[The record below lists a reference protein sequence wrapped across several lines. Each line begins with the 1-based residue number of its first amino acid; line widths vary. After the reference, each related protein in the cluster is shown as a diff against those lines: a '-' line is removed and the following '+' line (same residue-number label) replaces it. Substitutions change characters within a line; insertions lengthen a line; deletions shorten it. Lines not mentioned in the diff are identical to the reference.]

1 MNKCLFQLWEESER
15 GWGVRP
21 DGCSIHL
28 DESEYRKYISS
39 IYESRKDDHVP
50 DEYDRIVGKN
60 IECFISD
67 TLYDKL
73 VESGSLRLLESEK
86 NNLISMQE
94 IIFKEHEIF

>member
-15 GWGVRP
+15 GWGIRP

-28 DESEYRKYISS
+28 DQSEFKKYISK
-39 IYESRKDDHVP
+39 IYDSRTDDVP
-50 DEYDRIVGKN
+50 YEYDRVVGK
-60 IECFISD
+60 IIDCFISD
-67 TLYDKL
+67 TLFDKL
-73 VESGSLRLLESEK
+73 KESGSIRLLENEK